1 MCRASATY
9 FMSEMSD
16 DVPVGPLETSSPTQN
31 QRDG

>member
-16 DVPVGPLETSSPTQN
+16 DVPVGPPETSTPTHN
-31 QRDG
+31 QRNG